1 MICYKYPYTVVCVV
15 VGVGT
20 GFHLTISSEREVA
33 WIKQVLR

>member
-1 MICYKYPYTVVCVV
+1 MICYKYPYTAVRVV

-20 GFHLTISSEREVA
+20 GFHLAISSAREVA